1 MRAIQFSDYGS
12 SEVLKLVEVG
22 IPDPGPGQVRV
33 AVRVAGVNPL
43 DWKLRSGVM
52 TELSLPRRPGLE
64 LAGVVDAV
72 GESASFEVGDEVFGW
87 AETGSYAEY
96 ALGSLVAHK
105 PAEMSWRDAAALPVA
120 GATALRVLRQ
130 LDLRAGEVLLLHGA
144 SGAVGRFATQL
155 AVDLGATVIG
165 TAGEQR
171 FEDLRSLGATP
182 VAYGAGLV
190 ERVREITSRV
200 DAVFDAAGQNV
211 LPDSVKLRGTT
222 DRVVTIA
229 DPRASELGVTFSSG
243 GSGERSSELLD
254 EVAERVVAG
263 KLSLRHARAYPL
275 SEAAAAQDDSETGH
289 SGGKITLDV
298 V

>member
-12 SEVLKLVEVG
+12 SDVLKLVEVG
-22 IPDPGPGQVRV
+22 VPEPGPGQVRV

-52 TELSLPRRPGLE
+52 TELPLPRRPGLE

-87 AETGSYAEY
+87 SETGSYAEY
-96 ALGSLVAHK
+96 ALASLLTRK
-105 PAEMSWRDAAALPVA
+105 PEGMSWRDAAALPVA

-130 LDLRAGEVLLLHGA
+130 LELREGEVLLLNGA
-144 SGAVGRFATQL
+144 SGAVGRFAAQL
-155 AVDLGATVIG
+155 AVELGATVIG
-165 TAGEQR
+165 TAGERR
-171 FEDLRSLGATP
+171 FADLRSLGATP
-182 VAYGAGLV
+182 VSYGAGLV

-211 LPDSVKLRGTT
+211 LPEAIKLRGTT
-222 DRVVTIA
+222 DRVITIA

-254 EVAERVVAG
+254 EIAERVVAG
-263 KLSLRHARAYPL
+263 RLSVQHAWTYSL
-275 SEAAAAQDDSETGH
+275 SEAAAAQDESATGH

>member
-22 IPDPGPGQVRV
+22 VPEPGAGQVRV

-52 TELSLPRRPGLE
+52 TELSLPRRPGME

-72 GESASFEVGDEVFGW
+72 GASASFEVGDEVFGW

-96 ALGSLVAHK
+96 ALASLVARK
-105 PAEMSWRDAAALPVA
+105 PAELSWRDAAALPVA

-130 LDLRAGEVLLLHGA
+130 LELREGEVLLLHGA

-211 LPDSVKLRGTT
+211 LPESVKLRGTT
-222 DRVVTIA
+222 DRVITIA

-254 EVAERVVAG
+254 EIVERVVAG
-263 KLSLRHARAYPL
+263 KLSVRHARAYPL